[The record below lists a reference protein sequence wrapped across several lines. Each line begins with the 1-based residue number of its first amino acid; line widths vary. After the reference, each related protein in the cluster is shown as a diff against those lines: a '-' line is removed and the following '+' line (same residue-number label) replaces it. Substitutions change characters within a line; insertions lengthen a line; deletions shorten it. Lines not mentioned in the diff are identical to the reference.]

1 MKRKN
6 AGFSWQGALLF
17 FITNSITVTL
27 SMFLY
32 SYADRESN
40 GNVGVIAVVI
50 LLMIAFLSVVWT
62 IIDIFRRRIMIDQP
76 VEKILSA
83 TERITSGDFS
93 VRMSIQHRYGKYDQY
108 DCIMENLNVM
118 AAELEK
124 SEILKT
130 DFVSNVSH
138 ELKTPL
144 TVIKSYAE
152 LLREEKDEEKRKKY
166 ADVLEAA
173 STRMSGLVTSIL
185 QLNKL
190 ENQRILPEVKT
201 FRLDECLAEVILC
214 FEGQMERKNIQ
225 LACDLEE
232 VSVCSSQSYV
242 ELVCS
247 NLISNAVKFT
257 ETDGSITVALKSSGK
272 DAILQVTDTGC
283 GISHETGARIFD
295 KFYQGDTSHASE
307 GNGLGLALV
316 KKVIDILGGEISV
329 ESELGKGS
337 TFSVRLK
344 DAVV

>member
-83 TERITSGDFS
+83 TERIASGDFS
-93 VRMSIQHRYGKYDQY
+93 VRMPIKHRYEKYDQY

-130 DFVSNVSH
+130 DFISNVSH

-201 FRLDECLAEVILC
+201 FRLDECLAEVILG
-214 FEGQMERKNIQ
+214 FEGQMENKNIQ
-225 LACDLEE
+225 LFCDLDE

-257 ETDGSITVALKSSGK
+257 EADGSITVVLKSSGK
-272 DAILQVTDTGC
+272 DVVLQVSDTGC
-283 GISHETGARIFD
+283 GISPETGAHIFD

-337 TFSVRLK
+337 TFYILFPLK
-344 DAVV
+344 TE

>member
-83 TERITSGDFS
+83 TERIASGDFS
-93 VRMSIQHRYGKYDQY
+93 VRMPIKHRYEKYDQY

-130 DFVSNVSH
+130 DFISNVSH

-201 FRLDECLAEVILC
+201 FRLDECLAEVILG
-214 FEGQMERKNIQ
+214 FEGQMENKNIQ
-225 LACDLEE
+225 LFCDLDE

-257 ETDGSITVALKSSGK
+257 EADGSITVVLKSSGK
-272 DAILQVTDTGC
+272 DVVLQVSDTGC
-283 GISHETGARIFD
+283 GISPETGAHIFD